1 MDNRG
6 IRRRKEGQE
15 NDINIVNN
23 ADIFIRETS
32 RNSSN
37 NWNNNIRKY
46 ENENKNMHTNNSVR
60 NITRKGMASDDSS
73 NDGKKK
79 SVSIFNSANISS
91 ISNNCMKSFNN
102 ILNNINYNITSATTF
117 NINNSSNNN
126 NNNNI
131 YSNNYNRNHNMF
143 NNNNNFLQNHS
154 KNSFSKGFGIQNN
167 ANVYNQHY
175 NNNIN
180 QRTDNYNYN
189 YHNNNNNNI
198 NSSNVNQQYGS
209 RNEPTL
215 NSHDLEKFLN
225 NNENVNKN
233 HSNSSFSNNF
243 CMNEINSLKNIT
255 NDDTYVT
262 CLENL
267 LRNHGNIDTNEMYKY
282 NDKNINCLND
292 IIFLDVYRAYN
303 VLTYMQE
310 KVSVII
316 FTIKFIGQ
324 KLKRK
329 HVPEEVVISLEFLN
343 FCVKNL
349 GLFFARFIDESFMK
363 KISKLLRT
371 TTLKK
376 SLTKDVKSKLSKFL
390 IVPIIHPGVATDP
403 RLHFIKRKIL
413 FMMQLWHDSFIL
425 HQHICT
431 AIFAEYKSLK
441 EKGITFPVINKA
453 EKFFVKN
460 ADMSPSF
467 SDDNIL
473 HEIPLNLTQI
483 NNIMK
488 SLKAIKNMT
497 NGQEKVK
504 CIQIVSKY
512 KNDILQSI
520 NKLSDY
526 KGNSNISLTLN
537 SLLYINDQICIFQK
551 DIQNENLENLQNKQ
565 HDNNNNNNNNNN
577 NTPDKRLENSN
588 DNHEDNHHDYN
599 VNNNIKKKS
608 KKKNKNNK
616 DKDNTQMDNLNNII
630 FNKYDPWNVEQKNE
644 KTNENDNINK
654 LFFNNESEHFDQSKK
669 NSSFKNLINNQNNDS
684 LLFNNDIMF
693 SFAENDLQN
702 VKDISK
708 KNENHILLDHIDSKK
723 NNNNNN
729 NSNNIMQDGEN
740 IENVDDK
747 YSFFNELNDFDYNT
761 YNISS
766 SQNINNLELNNN
778 NKDCSYGKD
787 TLSDSLNHSMNNQT
801 VSDISKEKEKLDYPI
816 SNQINIVNSSS
827 LNIINNNMCDDPKEL
842 NNECINEKN
851 NIYME
856 TESLNFSNF
865 KRQELHDF
873 NNENPPFTT
882 NQIKNHNLQLNN
894 EDNDLLNDRND
905 KANLKLQKNNIILTN
920 ERNKSLYL
928 DDNNNNNNNSNDT
941 NRDNNLKVYD
951 NFMIDNTSYIISTD
965 TSSYKPK
972 SSPDIKNC
980 SIADNEQNDK
990 NDKNH
995 LNYTYKEEDV
1005 KEMNVYDHM
1014 SKKDYHDLFDTFGF
1028 NTNEEKDQK
1037 EDAHKNVPL
1046 ENVISDNINKEDDH
1060 NVEYKISSE
1069 SNDNNHSEYNAQK
1082 GDDNEHIYNNNNN
1095 IENNKSNNSKSDNH
1109 EDNNNKSVNH
1119 EDNNNKNNYDKM
1131 VNKGDAHILDPLDNN
1146 KMNEENENTP
1156 VEQILTNNEK
1166 IEDVKNN
1173 NTNNNISIQHNENE
1187 QKSDQ
1192 DEDED
1197 ENEDEDS
1204 NDINFDEIDEIT
1216 KAIDDL
1222 NDNFESMDMYKYD
1235 H

>member
-1 MDNRG
+1 
-6 IRRRKEGQE
+6 
-15 NDINIVNN
+15 
-23 ADIFIRETS
+23 
-32 RNSSN
+32 
-37 NWNNNIRKY
+37 
-46 ENENKNMHTNNSVR
+46 
-60 NITRKGMASDDSS
+60 
-73 NDGKKK
+73 
-79 SVSIFNSANISS
+79 
-91 ISNNCMKSFNN
+91 
-102 ILNNINYNITSATTF
+102 
-117 NINNSSNNN
+117 
-126 NNNNI
+126 
-131 YSNNYNRNHNMF
+131 
-143 NNNNNFLQNHS
+143 NHS

-565 HDNNNNNNNNNN
+565 HDNNNNNNNN
-577 NTPDKRLENSN
+577 TPDKRLENSN

-630 FNKYDPWNVEQKNE
+630 FNKYDPWN
-644 KTNENDNINK
+644 NI
-654 LFFNNESEHFDQSKK
+654 
-669 NSSFKNLINNQNNDS
+669 LI
-684 LLFNNDIMF
+684 
-693 SFAENDLQN
+693 
-702 VKDISK
+702 K
-708 KNENHILLDHIDSKK
+708 
-723 NNNNNN
+723 
-729 NSNNIMQDGEN
+729 
-740 IENVDDK
+740 
-747 YSFFNELNDFDYNT
+747 
-761 YNISS
+761 
-766 SQNINNLELNNN
+766 
-778 NKDCSYGKD
+778 
-787 TLSDSLNHSMNNQT
+787 
-801 VSDISKEKEKLDYPI
+801 
-816 SNQINIVNSSS
+816 
-827 LNIINNNMCDDPKEL
+827 
-842 NNECINEKN
+842 
-851 NIYME
+851 
-856 TESLNFSNF
+856 
-865 KRQELHDF
+865 
-873 NNENPPFTT
+873 
-882 NQIKNHNLQLNN
+882 
-894 EDNDLLNDRND
+894 
-905 KANLKLQKNNIILTN
+905 
-920 ERNKSLYL
+920 
-928 DDNNNNNNNSNDT
+928 
-941 NRDNNLKVYD
+941 
-951 NFMIDNTSYIISTD
+951 
-965 TSSYKPK
+965 
-972 SSPDIKNC
+972 
-980 SIADNEQNDK
+980 
-990 NDKNH
+990 
-995 LNYTYKEEDV
+995 
-1005 KEMNVYDHM
+1005 
-1014 SKKDYHDLFDTFGF
+1014 
-1028 NTNEEKDQK
+1028 
-1037 EDAHKNVPL
+1037 
-1046 ENVISDNINKEDDH
+1046 
-1060 NVEYKISSE
+1060 
-1069 SNDNNHSEYNAQK
+1069 
-1082 GDDNEHIYNNNNN
+1082 
-1095 IENNKSNNSKSDNH
+1095 
-1109 EDNNNKSVNH
+1109 
-1119 EDNNNKNNYDKM
+1119 
-1131 VNKGDAHILDPLDNN
+1131 
-1146 KMNEENENTP
+1146 
-1156 VEQILTNNEK
+1156 
-1166 IEDVKNN
+1166 
-1173 NTNNNISIQHNENE
+1173 
-1187 QKSDQ
+1187 
-1192 DEDED
+1192 
-1197 ENEDEDS
+1197 
-1204 NDINFDEIDEIT
+1204 
-1216 KAIDDL
+1216 
-1222 NDNFESMDMYKYD
+1222 
-1235 H
+1235 

>member
-15 NDINIVNN
+15 NDINIDNN
-23 ADIFIRETS
+23 GDKFIRETS
-32 RNSSN
+32 RNNSN

-46 ENENKNMHTNNSVR
+46 ENENKNMHINNSLR
-60 NITRKGMASDDSS
+60 NITRKGMSSDDSS

-79 SVSIFNSANISS
+79 SASIFNSANISS

-117 NINNSSNNN
+117 NINTSSSSSN

-131 YSNNYNRNHNMF
+131 YSNNYNNNLPLSSKQNHF
-143 NNNNNFLQNHS
+143 SNNNFLQNHS
-154 KNSFSKGFGIQNN
+154 KHSFSKGFGIQNN
-167 ANVYNQHY
+167 VNVYNQH
-175 NNNIN
+175 NNIN
-180 QRTDNYNYN
+180 QRTDSYNYN
-189 YHNNNNNNI
+189 HHNNNNNN
-198 NSSNVNQQYGS
+198 NNNNNYHCGS

-215 NSHDLEKFLN
+215 NSQDLEKLLN
-225 NNENVNKN
+225 NNENINKN
-233 HSNSSFSNNF
+233 NSNSSFGNNF

-316 FTIKFIGQ
+316 FTINFIGK

-349 GLFFARFIDESFMK
+349 GLFFARFIDENFMK

-431 AIFAEYKSLK
+431 AIFSEYKSLK
-441 EKGITFPVINKA
+441 EKGITFPIINKA

-460 ADMSPSF
+460 ADKSPSF

-473 HEIPLNLTQI
+473 HDIPLNLSQI

-488 SLKAIKNMT
+488 SLKGIKNMN
-497 NGQEKVK
+497 NGQEKIK

-526 KGNSNISLTLN
+526 KGNSNISVTLN
-537 SLLYINDQICIFQK
+537 SLLYINDQICIFEK
-551 DIQNENLENLQNKQ
+551 YIEKENSENLQNKQ
-565 HDNNNNNNNNNN
+565 DNNNNN
-577 NTPDKRLENSN
+577 TDKRLENSN
-588 DNHEDNHHDYN
+588 DNHQDNHNDNN

-608 KKKNKNNK
+608 KKKNKNNR
-616 DKDNTQMDNLNNII
+616 DSTEMDHLNNII

-644 KTNENDNINK
+644 NNNENDNVNK
-654 LFFNNESEHFDQSKK
+654 LFFNNDSDHFNQNQK
-669 NSSFKNLINNQNNDS
+669 NTSFKNLVNNQNNDT

-693 SFAENDLQN
+693 SFAENDLHN

-708 KNENHILLDHIDSKK
+708 KNENNILLDHIE

-729 NSNNIMQDGEN
+729 NNNNNGNNIMQASEN
-740 IENVDDK
+740 TVVNVDDK
-747 YSFFNELNDFDYNT
+747 YSFFNELNDFEYNS

-766 SQNINNLELNNN
+766 SQNINKLELNNN
-778 NKDCSYGKD
+778 NNIKDYSCGKD
-787 TLSDSLNHSMNNQT
+787 TISDPLHDTLNNQKT
-801 VSDISKEKEKLDYPI
+801 NDISKEKEKLDDPI
-816 SNQINIVNSSS
+816 SNQINHLNSSS
-827 LNIINNNMCDDPKEL
+827 LNILNNNMRDDSKEL
-842 NNECINEKN
+842 NNEFINEKN

-856 TESLNFSNF
+856 TDNLSFSNF
-865 KRQELHDF
+865 KRQDLHEF
-873 NNENPPFTT
+873 NNENTPFTT
-882 NQIKNHNLQLNN
+882 NEIKNDNLQFNN
-894 EDNDLLNDRND
+894 EDNDFLNDKHDNT
-905 KANLKLQKNNIILTN
+905 NLKLEKNNIILKE

-928 DDNNNNNNNSNDT
+928 DNNNNNNNNNDT
-941 NRDNNLKVYD
+941 NRDNTLNVYD
-951 NFMIDNTSYIISTD
+951 NLMIDNTSYIISTD

-972 SSPDIKNC
+972 SSPDIKNH
-980 SIADNEQNDK
+980 SIGDNEQNYK
-990 NDKNH
+990 NDDNH
-995 LNYTYKEEDV
+995 LNYTYNEDNNLSKEEDV

-1014 SKKDYHDLFDTFGF
+1014 SKDNYHDLFDTFGF

-1037 EDAHKNVPL
+1037 EEANKNMPIENIITDNISK
-1046 ENVISDNINKEDDH
+1046 ENVDKIEYKINAKSNDENYSDHNTQKVDDIEHMYNNNMENNDNNNKKSDNIED
-1060 NVEYKISSE
+1060 
-1069 SNDNNHSEYNAQK
+1069 
-1082 GDDNEHIYNNNNN
+1082 NNNNN
-1095 IENNKSNNSKSDNH
+1095 
-1109 EDNNNKSVNH
+1109 
-1119 EDNNNKNNYDKM
+1119 NNYDK
-1131 VNKGDAHILDPLDNN
+1131 VLNKDNEVILDPLDNN
-1146 KMNEENENTP
+1146 KINAEYDNTP
-1156 VEQILTNNEK
+1156 AEHIVTNNEK
-1166 IEDVKNN
+1166 IEHVKNN

-1187 QKSDQ
+1187 QKSD
-1192 DEDED
+1192 EDED
-1197 ENEDEDS
+1197 KDDDS